1 MVGKTTGTLVQIRTV
16 ATVTTVFTATQSQWK
31 EGWKEGRK
39 KGKEGWKERKKR
51 EGKKVHSRLSMTKQ

>member
-31 EGWKEGRK
+31 EGWM
-39 KGKEGWKERKKR
+39 
-51 EGKKVHSRLSMTKQ
+51 EGKKKKGRKEGSLKTVHDKAVIIILLNLDF